1 MMMRVTQQML
11 HQNSL
16 RHMNQNLSRLEK
28 TNNQV
33 STGKQL
39 HRPSDDPNGV
49 SKAMN
54 LKSALAA
61 NEQYERNTNEATLWM
76 DETDQTINDMVNVM
90 QRVRELAV
98 QGSNDTLSDHDKSAI
113 ASEVEELTEQVRQFA
128 NSKVNGNYLF
138 NGQKTKEAPYPDK
151 DSYKTNPFDTGVK
164 SFTIADGVIVQANVT
179 ADKLFGNAEDD
190 ANLFQT
196 LNNLSEGLRSGS
208 PTSIEQID
216 KGIERILSTG
226 AEAGARQ
233 NRVEAVSNR
242 ITDSSLEL
250 KSMLSKIEDI
260 DYAEAITRLKSEES
274 IYQATLAASAK
285 IIQPSLMDFLR

>member
-1 MMMRVTQQML
+1 MMRVTQQML
-11 HQNSL
+11 HQNSV

-33 STGKQL
+33 STGKLL
-39 HRPSDDPNGV
+39 HKPSDDPNGV

-61 NEQYERNTNEATLWM
+61 NAQYERNTNEATLWL

-98 QGSNDTLSDHDKSAI
+98 QGSNDTLSDHDKSILAT
-113 ASEVEELTEQVRQFA
+113 EVDELTEQVRTFA

-138 NGQKTKEAPYPDK
+138 NGQKTKESPYPDK
-151 DSYKTNPFDTGVK
+151 DSYKNDSFDMGVK
-164 SFTIADGVIVQANVT
+164 SFTIADGVVVQANVT
-179 ADKLFGNAEDD
+179 ADKLFGNATD
-190 ANLFQT
+190 NTSLFQT
-196 LNNLSEGLRSGS
+196 LNNLSEGLRSGT
-208 PTSIEQID
+208 PIPLDQID
-216 KGIERILSTG
+216 QGMERLLSTG
-226 AEAGARQ
+226 AEVGARH
-233 NRVEAVSNR
+233 NRVEAVGNR
-242 ITDSSLEL
+242 IKDSNIEL
-250 KSMLSKIEDI
+250 QSMLSSIEDV

-274 IYQATLAASAK
+274 IYQATLAASSK

>member
-1 MMMRVTQQML
+1 MMMRVTQQMI

-28 TNNQV
+28 ANYQV
-33 STGKQL
+33 SSGKQL

-61 NEQYERNTNEATLWM
+61 NEQYERNTNEATLWL

-98 QGSNDTLSDHDKSAI
+98 KGNTDTLSDHDKSII
-113 ASEVEELTEQVRQFA
+113 ATEVEELTEQVRTFA

-138 NGQKTKEAPYPDK
+138 NGQKTKESPFPNK
-151 DSYKTNPFDTGVK
+151 DSYENDPFDTGAK
-164 SFTIADGVIVQANVT
+164 SFTIADGVVVQANVT
-179 ADKLFGNAEDD
+179 ADKLFGTATDNTS
-190 ANLFQT
+190 LFQT
-196 LNNLSEGLRSGS
+196 LNNLADGLRTGN
-208 PTSIEQID
+208 PIPLEQID
-216 KGIERILSTG
+216 KGIERILSTA
-226 AEAGARQ
+226 AEAGAKQ
-233 NRVEAVSNR
+233 NRVEAVANR
-242 ITDSSLEL
+242 IEDSNLEL

>member
-1 MMMRVTQQML
+1 MRVTQQMI

-16 RHMNQNLSRLEK
+16 RLMNQNLSRLEK
-28 TNNQV
+28 ANYQV
-33 STGKQL
+33 SSGKQL

-61 NEQYERNTNEATLWM
+61 NEQYERNTNEATLWL

-98 QGSNDTLSDHDKSAI
+98 KGNTDTLSDHDKSII
-113 ASEVEELTEQVRQFA
+113 ATEVEELTEQVRTFA

-138 NGQKTKEAPYPDK
+138 NGQKTKESPFPNK
-151 DSYKTNPFDTGVK
+151 DSYENDPFDTGAK
-164 SFTIADGVIVQANVT
+164 SFTIADGVVVQANVT
-179 ADKLFGNAEDD
+179 ADKLFGTATDNTS
-190 ANLFQT
+190 LFQT
-196 LNNLSEGLRSGS
+196 LNNLADGLRTGN
-208 PTSIEQID
+208 PIPLEQID
-216 KGIERILSTG
+216 KGIERILSTA
-226 AEAGARQ
+226 AEAGAKQ
-233 NRVEAVSNR
+233 NRVEAVANR
-242 ITDSSLEL
+242 IEDSNLEL

>member
-1 MMMRVTQQML
+1 MMRVTQQML
-11 HQNSL
+11 HQNSV

-33 STGKQL
+33 SSGKLL
-39 HRPSDDPNGV
+39 HKPSDDPNGV

-61 NEQYERNTNEATLWM
+61 NGQYERNTSEATLWL

-98 QGSNDTLSDHDKSAI
+98 RGNTDTLSDDDRSAI
-113 ASEVEELTEQVRQFA
+113 AIEVEELTEQVRTFA

-138 NGQKTKEAPYPDK
+138 NGQKTKESPYPDK
-151 DSYKTNPFDTGVK
+151 DSYKMDSFDTGAK
-164 SFTIADGVIVQANVT
+164 SFTIADGVVVQVNAT
-179 ADKLFGNAEDD
+179 ADKLFGNATDNT
-190 ANLFQT
+190 NLFQT
-196 LNNLSEGLRSGS
+196 LNNLSEGLRSGNTF
-208 PTSIEQID
+208 PLDQID
-216 KGIERILSTG
+216 KGMERLLSTG
-226 AEAGARQ
+226 AEVGARH
-233 NRVEAVSNR
+233 NRVEAVGNR
-242 ITDSSLEL
+242 IKDSNLEL
-250 KSMLSKIEDI
+250 QSMLSKIEDV

-274 IYQATLAASAK
+274 IYQATLAASSK